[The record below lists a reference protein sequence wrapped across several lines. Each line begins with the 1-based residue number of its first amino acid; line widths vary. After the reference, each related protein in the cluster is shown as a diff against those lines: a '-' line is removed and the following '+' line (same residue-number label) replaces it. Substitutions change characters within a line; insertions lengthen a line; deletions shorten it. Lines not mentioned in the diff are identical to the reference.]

1 MRTTGT
7 LVLPLFL
14 SMTSLLVGSGCSSS
28 NGDWPTASAT
38 ATATAPKPPTTTPTT
53 SANPAQ
59 DLPIITIKKPGGVQI
74 KGEWTSFAEPGA
86 KEKLHKIVSGLPL
99 SGKEVTVLV
108 EKEKLAVP
116 VEDMAVLINELGTG
130 GVATI
135 RVKAFKARNDVAK
148 EIVLTPVQQI
158 KVAPLPCSVV
168 ASVDKKLGSAVWP
181 FKGGTAKR
189 RETGLGGPDL
199 TLLAETLDKELKGC
213 ESTIVFFT
221 AEGNVEWELAHNTG
235 ATLLA
240 SDSEKKVKQL
250 VFIDPTTEIGKEV
263 TLKK

>member
-1 MRTTGT
+1 MRTTGAT
-7 LVLPLFL
+7 LVSLLLL
-14 SMTSLLVGSGCSSS
+14 SVTSLACSSS
-28 NGDWPTASAT
+28 NGDWPSASASAT
-38 ATATAPKPPTTTPTT
+38 AKAPKPPQTASTA
-53 SANPAQ
+53 SANPGQ

-74 KGEWTSFAEPGA
+74 RGEWASFAEPGA
-86 KEKLHKIVSGLPL
+86 KEKIHKMVAALPL
-99 SGKEVTVLV
+99 AGKEVTVLV

-116 VEDMAVLINELGTG
+116 VEDMAVLIDELGKG
-130 GVATI
+130 GVGTV

-148 EIVLTPVQQI
+148 ELVLTPVQQL
-158 KVAPLPCSVV
+158 KETPPPCSVV

-181 FKGGTAKR
+181 IKGGTAKR

-213 ESTIVFFT
+213 ESTVVFFT
-221 AEGNVEWELAHNTG
+221 AEGNIEWELAHNTG

-240 SDSEKKVKQL
+240 ADSEKKVKQL
-250 VFIDPTTEIGKEV
+250 VFIDPATEIGKEV